1 MRFPTPMT
9 SMIQGGDFGQRFAE
23 PHGPHLQKKLSTM
36 ITRPFSLLTGLLAAL
51 FLFQS
56 CSPFTKVYSEEEPGV
71 NLYKYHTYNW
81 LDNAETRQG
90 NQGPEGLP
98 AAAHDQIRKAV
109 GEKMGQMGF
118 KPCDQNPDLVLHYH
132 VVVKNEVMYVHDW
145 SCEGQSESGNRYDRC
160 NRVRPVYYR
169 EGTLIVD
176 FMDTQNT
183 TQVWRGAAVGV
194 LMNSAP
200 AEVNARI
207 KEAVQA
213 IFKKFPGQPMAH
225 TAP

>member
-1 MRFPTPMT
+1 MT
-9 SMIQGGDFGQRFAE
+9 SVMQRGDLNQPFAD
-23 PHGPHLQKKLSTM
+23 PTDPHLQEKLSNM
-36 ITRPFSLLTGLLAAL
+36 NKRPFLLLTYLWAAL
-51 FLFQS
+51 FLFES

-81 LDNAETRQG
+81 LDNAAVQQG
-90 NQGPEGLP
+90 NQGPEGLTV
-98 AAAHDQIRKAV
+98 ATRDQVRKAV
-109 GEKMGQMGF
+109 EEKMGQMGF
-118 KPCDQNPDLVLHYH
+118 KRCDQNPDLMLHYH

-145 SCEGQSESGNRYDRC
+145 SCESQGESGNRYDRC